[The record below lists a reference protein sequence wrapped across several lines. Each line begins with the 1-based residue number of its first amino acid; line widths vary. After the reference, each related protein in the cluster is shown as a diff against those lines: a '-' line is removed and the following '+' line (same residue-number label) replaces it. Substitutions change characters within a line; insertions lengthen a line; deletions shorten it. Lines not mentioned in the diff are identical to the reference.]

1 MRNFWKSI
9 FKNFVSLND
18 FPVLLIIIEMMEN
31 VIMIDKWESKNKS
44 LEWKLSG

>member
-9 FKNFVSLND
+9 FKNVVSLND

-31 VIMIDKWESKNKS
+31 VIMIDKWESKNIG
-44 LEWKLSG
+44 LEWKLPG